1 MPSSLLATLAALTGE
16 SITSLYPIIIKR
28 VDTDLL
34 TQTAV
39 RFAVYP
45 ILALLLG
52 GFGSLAKTWG
62 SAPQALAGFAFGMMN
77 LLHVFSSYVAF
88 DELQAGIAMSIFYLY
103 PFLNLLGSRLF
114 FGEAIHAWM
123 MPFFAVALIGTYL
136 IASVADKAKTYEHE
150 GQPTRNI
157 TRGLVAAFIAA
168 LTESGIYLAVR
179 GSVTSDPYANQL
191 LLYLGGTAILAAAL
205 PALKAAGH
213 SIDLRGAVLS
223 KLTLFNSLIG
233 FVGGSL
239 MFWSARYLPAY
250 AYSIIAFAG
259 VAAAYG
265 WGILFADE
273 TPHPTAITGA
283 GLVLGAVGALRVLA

>member
-1 MPSSLLATLAALTGE
+1 MPSTLLATIAALGGE
-16 SITSLYPIIIKR
+16 SMTSLYPILIKR
-28 VDTDLL
+28 VSTDLL

-45 ILALLLG
+45 VLALLLG
-52 GFGSLAKTWG
+52 GFGSLVKTWG
-62 SAPQALAGFAFGMMN
+62 TPAKALAGVGFGLMN

-88 DELQAGIAMSIFYLY
+88 TELQAGIAMSIFYLY
-103 PFLNLLGSRLF
+103 PFLNLLGSRLY
-114 FGEAIHAWM
+114 FGEVIQAWM
-123 MPFFAVALIGTYL
+123 IPFFLLALFGTYL
-136 IASVADKAKTYEHE
+136 IASVAPEAKTYEQE
-150 GQPTRNI
+150 GQAPRNVG
-157 TRGLVAAFIAA
+157 RGLVAALMAA

-179 GSVTSDPYANQL
+179 GSTTSDPFANQL
-191 LLYLGGTAILAAAL
+191 LLYLGGTVILAAAL
-205 PALKAAGH
+205 PALKAFGH
-213 SIDLRGAVLS
+213 TIDLRGAVLS

-250 AYSIIAFAG
+250 MYSMIAFMG

-273 TPHPTAITGA
+273 TPHPTAIGGA
-283 GLVLGAVGALRVLA
+283 GLVLGAVAGLRAFT

>member
-1 MPSSLLATLAALTGE
+1 MPSTLLATVAALTGE

-34 TQTAV
+34 TQTTV

-62 SAPQALAGFAFGMMN
+62 SAPQALAGFAFGLMN

-123 MPFFAVALIGTYL
+123 MPFFAVALFGTYL
-136 IASVADKAKTYEHE
+136 IASVADEAKTYEHT
-150 GQPTRNI
+150 GQPARNI

-213 SIDLRGAVLS
+213 SIDLRGAVLG

-265 WGILFADE
+265 WGVLFADE

-283 GLVLGAVGALRVLA
+283 GLVIGAVGALRVLA